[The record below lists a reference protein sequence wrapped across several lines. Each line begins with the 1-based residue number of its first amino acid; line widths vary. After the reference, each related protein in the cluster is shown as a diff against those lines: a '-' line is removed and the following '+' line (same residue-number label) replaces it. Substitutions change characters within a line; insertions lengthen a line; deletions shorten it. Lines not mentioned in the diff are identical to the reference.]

1 MAIKNLSSIQ
11 GTVQT
16 LECRRDGDLRWSK
29 LVWIPTDETTEAYS
43 TYNGKRYGAF
53 VYFLTGNPKSYQVK
67 PRGVPLWSNL

>member
-1 MAIKNLSSIQ
+1 MAIQNFSSVQ

-29 LVWIPTDETTEAYS
+29 
-43 TYNGKRYGAF
+43 
-53 VYFLTGNPKSYQVK
+53 SYAAK